1 MKRKYLKVAVASDT
15 YATLTR
21 AADQRGLTIASFVRA
36 ELEHGRAPLAIEVLG
51 SRLDRIESLLASNR
65 PQDTST
71 HERVLTEVLLLV
83 RELACERNAQVLA
96 RVRQQLNA
104 RFGKNES

>member
-1 MKRKYLKVAVASDT
+1 MKRKYLKVAVAPEM

-21 AADQRGLTIASFVRA
+21 TADQRGLTLASLVRA
-36 ELEHGRAPLAIEVLG
+36 ELEQGRAPLAIEALG
-51 SRLDRIESLLASNR
+51 SRLDRLESLLAKTHAHDISA
-65 PQDTST
+65 
-71 HERVLTEVLLLV
+71 HERLVTEVLLLV

-104 RFGKNES
+104 RFGKSES